1 MPITPGFIGA
11 MTMFCEYRPWLSIDP
26 FARPIAPSLK
36 DQDE

>member
-11 MTMFCEYRPWLSIDP
+11 MAMFFEYRLWLSIDP
-26 FARPIAPSLK
+26 FARPIVPSLK